1 MSSPAQVLANQA
13 NSRHSTG
20 PKTVEGKA
28 KSSRNNLRHGLSL
41 GVLVLDE
48 AARARFCEFEAKMRA
63 ELKPEGFMECEAF
76 QQFIDAAARLDKVR
90 DLLAAIYAKC
100 CDDPLVVPETE
111 AEMAQLIRYRAAA
124 EMAIYR
130 SVRILRELQTTRLFR
145 LFHVTPEEQ
154 LVIPPLVRP
163 GLKMFVDGALYGHN
177 DRELFYNIHGAETFC
192 LRLPWLPPGPPA
204 FDQFA
209 SSNPIAA

>member
-13 NSRHSTG
+13 NAQHSTG
-20 PKTVEGKA
+20 PKTDAGKA
-28 KSSRNNLRHGLSL
+28 KSSRNNLRHGLTL
-41 GVLVLDE
+41 GILVLDD
-48 AARARFCEFEAKMRA
+48 ADRAQFCEFEAKMRA
-63 ELKPEGFMECEAF
+63 ELKPEGLMECEAF
-76 QQFIDAAARLDKVR
+76 QQFLDAAARLKKVR
-90 DLLAAIYAKC
+90 ALLGAIYAKC
-100 CDDPLVVPETE
+100 DDDPLVVPETE

-130 SVRILRELQTTRLFR
+130 SIKILRELQTTRLFR

-154 LVIPPLVRP
+154 LVIPPLVKP

-177 DRELFYNIHGAETFC
+177 DRELYYNIFGADKFC
-192 LRLPWLPPGPPA
+192 LRLPWLPPGLPD
-204 FDQFA
+204 FEQFA